1 MLFIAYILVILSN
14 DVQLNP
20 GPVQF
25 FTIGQLNA
33 ISLNVGRD
41 KFEEISSLV
50 SENNFDI
57 FAITETWLNEHI
69 SSDSFAIPGYSIII
83 RLIEWEGGGVAIY
96 TSDSLIVKRRLDL
109 EIAGLE
115 LLWIEFQLN
124 QYHFLC
130 CVCYRPPNNDLNS
143 MNTILNGFQKSLDT
157 IRDLPRDFNLIVS
170 DFNAHYIC
178 CIRIL

>member
-1 MLFIAYILVILSN
+1 MGVSLEVYRAAIGMFKLSRPFDVIGNVFSGQGLVGLLFAVSEFLVMLFIACILIILSN

-33 ISLNVGRD
+33 RSLNVGRD

-69 SSDSFAIPGYSIII
+69 SSDSFAIPGYSTII
-83 RLIEWEGGGVAIY
+83 RRDRGKIGRG
-96 TSDSLIVKRRLDL
+96 RRYLYVRL
-109 EIAGLE
+109 A
-115 LLWIEFQLN
+115 
-124 QYHFLC
+124 
-130 CVCYRPPNNDLNS
+130 YRK
-143 MNTILNGFQKSLDT
+143 TK
-157 IRDLPRDFNLIVS
+157 
-170 DFNAHYIC
+170 A
-178 CIRIL
+178 